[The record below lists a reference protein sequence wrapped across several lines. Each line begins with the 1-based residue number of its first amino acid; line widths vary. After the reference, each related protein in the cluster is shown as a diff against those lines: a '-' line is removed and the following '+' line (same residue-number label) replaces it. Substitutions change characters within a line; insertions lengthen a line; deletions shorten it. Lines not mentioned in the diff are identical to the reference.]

1 MSPASW
7 CIAVAPHTTQTHQHK
22 TKKNRSKR
30 KLRIYIHV
38 QIFILSSPHTLI
50 HIHENLHSGWPWK
63 QNTKVELSLVSQ
75 VSNTRIQIYIQSCH
89 KPFKWKQSWWL
100 KSPQTTGDRFLVIFL
115 TSVLLF
121 LPIMHWPR
129 SVGVIFQLLILI
141 ILLLDSGFRALLRW
155 VLQSCSLI
163 HSLLA
168 SVKWLPLQGWMEVL
182 KGNEHSV
189 TKHHC
194 STSKA
199 FAGILTL

>member
-1 MSPASW
+1 MH
-7 CIAVAPHTTQTHQHK
+7 V
-22 TKKNRSKR
+22 
-30 KLRIYIHV
+30 RI
-38 QIFILSSPHTLI
+38 QIFILRSLHALI
-50 HIHENLHSGWPWK
+50 SIQENRYSGWPLK

-75 VSNTRIQIYIQSCH
+75 ISNTRIQIYIQSCH
-89 KPFKWKQSWWL
+89 KPAKRKQSWWL
-100 KSPQTTGDRFLVIFL
+100 KSPQTTSGRFLVIFL

-129 SVGVIFQLLILI
+129 SAAVIFQLIMLI

-168 SVKWLPLQGWMEVL
+168 SVKWLLLRGWMEVL

-194 STSKA
+194 SASKA
-199 FAGILTL
+199 LAGILTF

>member
-1 MSPASW
+1 MH
-7 CIAVAPHTTQTHQHK
+7 I
-22 TKKNRSKR
+22 
-30 KLRIYIHV
+30 
-38 QIFILSSPHTLI
+38 QIFILSSLHTLI
-50 HIHENLHSGWPWK
+50 YIQENRYSGWLLK
-63 QNTKVELSLVSQ
+63 QNTKVERSSVSQ
-75 VSNTRIQIYIQSCH
+75 ISNMRIQIYIQSCH
-89 KPFKWKQSWWL
+89 KPVKWKQSRWL
-100 KSPQTTGDRFLVIFL
+100 KSLQTTSGRFLVIFL

-129 SVGVIFQLLILI
+129 SVAVIFQLIMLI

-168 SVKWLPLQGWMEVL
+168 SVKWLLLQGWMEVL